1 MSAISSPAQLHKT
14 NDKWNLY
21 YHLPTNKDWSLN
33 SYTAIA
39 KDIDCMEQVI
49 KINETMNDSLI
60 KNCMLFV
67 MKENI
72 TPMWEDPKN
81 REGGCFSYKISNKF
95 VGEIWKS
102 LFYLLSGNNICVNS
116 KHNMYVNGITI
127 SPKKN
132 FCILKI
138 WLNVSNLQDPNIIQ
152 PIPNLST
159 QGCLFKRHA
168 PEF

>member
-1 MSAISSPAQLHKT
+1 MSAICSTTQLHET
-14 NDKWNLY
+14 NDKWDLY
-21 YHLPTNKDWSLN
+21 YHLPTNKDWSLS
-33 SYTAIA
+33 SYCAIA
-39 KDIDCMEQVI
+39 KEIDSIEKVI
-49 KINETMNDSLI
+49 KINEQMTDSII

-81 REGGCFSYKISNKF
+81 REGGCFSYKISNRY
-95 VGEIWKS
+95 VGDVWKT
-102 LFYLLSGNNICVNS
+102 LFYLLLGNNICINP
-116 KHNMYVNGITI
+116 KYNKFVNGITI

-138 WLNVSNLQDPNIIQ
+138 WLNNSICQDPNIIQ
-152 PIPNLST
+152 EVPNLST
-159 QGCLFKRHA
+159 QGCLFKKHE